1 MLRNPNDPLAKG
13 VFYCILVS
21 VQGRTPMITTDN
33 CFESPEFNRFWDEVE
48 MLNGHQ
54 GWDDGLALDEM
65 VAHFNEG
72 TPTQDAAAEIQEALE
87 IGAAEAAMSIP
98 SWA

>member
-1 MLRNPNDPLAKG
+1 
-13 VFYCILVS
+13 
-21 VQGRTPMITTDN
+21 MINTEN
-33 CFESPEFNRFWDEVE
+33 CFDDPDFNAFWDEVE

-54 GWDDGLALDEM
+54 GWDWGFALDEM

-72 TPTQDAAAEIQEALE
+72 TPTQDAAAEIQEAID
-87 IGAAEAAMSIP
+87 IGNAEHAMGTP